1 MNNILIPFPD
11 KNNFKFFMENNID
24 GFIIGIEGYSETFNH
39 LVKMSELNDICK
51 MLKEKDKKI
60 YIMLNKVY
68 FNKQMD
74 ELKKVVR
81 SIEKLDINALIFS
94 DMSVLNIV
102 RELGG
107 DPVGV
112 GCIVDRSAGN
122 VDFGVP
128 LISVLSM
135 EIKSYEAQEC
145 PLCKEGKIP
154 AIKPGSSG
162 KK

>member
-68 FNKQMD
+68 FNKQME
-74 ELKKVVR
+74 ELKKIVR

-94 DMSVLNIV
+94 DMAILNIV
-102 RELGG
+102 REENLNINL
-107 DPVGV
+107 VWYSKLTTNSSTIKFLEKRGV
-112 GCIVDRSAGN
+112 SGFI
-122 VDFGVP
+122 
-128 LISVLSM
+128 ISP
-135 EIKSYEAQEC
+135 EITLDEQIEISK
-145 PLCKEGKIP
+145 KVNFV
-154 AIKPGSSG
+154 IK
-162 KK
+162 KVKTMI

>member
-68 FNKQMD
+68 FNEQME

-81 SIEKLDINALIFS
+81 SIEKLYINALIFS
-94 DMSVLNIV
+94 DMAILNIV
-102 RELGG
+102 REENLNIRL
-107 DPVGV
+107 VW
-112 GCIVDRSAGN
+112 
-122 VDFGVP
+122 
-128 LISVLSM
+128 
-135 EIKSYEAQEC
+135 
-145 PLCKEGKIP
+145 
-154 AIKPGSSG
+154 
-162 KK
+162 

>member
-1 MNNILIPFPD
+1 
-11 KNNFKFFMENNID
+11 MENNID

-68 FNKQMD
+68 FNEQME

-81 SIEKLDINALIFS
+81 SIEKLDINSLIFS
-94 DMSVLNIV
+94 DMAILNIV
-102 RELGG
+102 REENL
-107 DPVGV
+107 
-112 GCIVDRSAGN
+112 N
-122 VDFGVP
+122 
-128 LISVLSM
+128 ISNN
-135 EIKSYEAQEC
+135 
-145 PLCKEGKIP
+145 
-154 AIKPGSSG
+154 

>member
-68 FNKQMD
+68 FNEQME

-81 SIEKLDINALIFS
+81 SIEKLDINLNGSNKQAIILLEDRKYSLIF
-94 DMSVLNIV
+94 
-102 RELGG
+102 
-107 DPVGV
+107 
-112 GCIVDRSAGN
+112 
-122 VDFGVP
+122 
-128 LISVLSM
+128 
-135 EIKSYEAQEC
+135 
-145 PLCKEGKIP
+145 LC
-154 AIKPGSSG
+154 
-162 KK
+162 

>member
-68 FNKQMD
+68 FN
-74 ELKKVVR
+74 
-81 SIEKLDINALIFS
+81 NIFR
-94 DMSVLNIV
+94 L
-102 RELGG
+102 L
-107 DPVGV
+107 
-112 GCIVDRSAGN
+112 
-122 VDFGVP
+122 P
-128 LISVLSM
+128 LYLF
-135 EIKSYEAQEC
+135 
-145 PLCKEGKIP
+145 PLLCVYFIYILLYFYRYVNYRNP
-154 AIKPGSSG
+154 ART
-162 KK
+162 